1 MSWIVDPPSS
11 GAGSIQVASSLM
23 PHLDAN
29 GLSIAYAVDGA
40 GPPLVLLHGATGGD
54 GDHFATLAP
63 IVARGFRTYLPD
75 ARGHGGTRWDAA
87 DGWSAAHLVDD
98 LVAFVDGLGLPTFHL
113 LGYSM
118 GAMTALQFAAH
129 HPDRLRTLVVISIS
143 PEREPRLSVGRRLLD
158 PARITAQD
166 PAWARQLSARHDP
179 VQGAGGWQRLLPAMI
194 ADLAAQPLLT
204 PHELRAIDPP
214 TLVVVGDR
222 DPFAPVGQAWSLARQ
237 VRDGRLL
244 VLPGVAHDAID
255 DHPDVLHPALADFYK
270 TTASVARIRAGDA
283 ATAKEDT

>member
-1 MSWIVDPPSS
+1 ME
-11 GAGSIQVASSLM
+11 VASSLM

-29 GLSIAYAVDGA
+29 GLSVAYAVDGA
-40 GPPLVLLHGATGGD
+40 GPPLVLLHGATGGG
-54 GDHFATLAP
+54 GDHFETLAP
-63 IVARGFRTYLPD
+63 VVARGFRAYWPD
-75 ARGHGGTRWDAA
+75 ARGHAGTRWDTA
-87 DGWSAAHLVDD
+87 DGWTGADLVDD
-98 LVAFVDGLGLPTFHL
+98 LVAFADGLGLPTFHL

-158 PARITAQD
+158 PERIEAQD
-166 PAWARQLSARHDP
+166 PAWAHQLSARHDP
-179 VQGAGGWQRLLPAMI
+179 VQGTGGWQRLLPAMV

-204 PHELRAIDPP
+204 PHELRAITAP

-222 DPFAPVGQAWSLARQ
+222 DPFAPVDQAWRLARQ

-255 DHPDVLHPALADFYK
+255 DLPAVLHPALADFYQ
-270 TTASVARIRAGDA
+270 TTAAVAHARATVGGR
-283 ATAKEDT
+283 TTTMEEPS

>member
-1 MSWIVDPPSS
+1 
-11 GAGSIQVASSLM
+11 M

-29 GLSIAYAVDGA
+29 GLSVAYEVDGA
-40 GPPLVLLHGATGGD
+40 GPPLVLLHGATGG

-75 ARGHGGTRWDAA
+75 ARGHAGTRWDPA
-87 DGWSAAHLVDD
+87 DGWSSGHLVDD
-98 LVAFVDGLGLPTFHL
+98 LVAFADGLGLTTFHL

-118 GAMTALQFAAH
+118 GAMTALQFAARH
-129 HPDRLRTLVVISIS
+129 AHRLRTLVVVSIS

-158 PARITAQD
+158 PARIAAQD

-179 VQGAGGWQRLLPAMI
+179 VQGAGAWQRLLTAMV
-194 ADLAAQPLLT
+194 ADVAAQPLLT
-204 PHELRAIDPP
+204 PHEIRAIDPP

-222 DPFAPVGQAWSLARQ
+222 DPFAPVDQAWRLARQ

-255 DHPDVLHPALADFYK
+255 AHQALLHPALADFYQ
-270 TTASVARIRAGDA
+270 TTASVARTRAGDA
-283 ATAKEDT
+283 VTAMEDTS